1 MKGEKTIMNEIKLL
15 LKSKK
20 KTTSDGKKQFRTYF
34 TSVLIL
40 VKGEEEKG
48 KQRKT
53 LTVRFDESVNTKD
66 LVRGIVV
73 CDEKDIDLPF
83 KYQVQHKDGKDTYPY
98 IYIRKIKSY
107 EEKRGQSSIEFCLED
122 EEETEDTVIDEE
134 VEEQPED
141 NA

>member
-1 MKGEKTIMNEIKLL
+1 MNEIKLL

-20 KTTSDGKKQFRTYF
+20 KTTNDGKKQFRTYF

-53 LTVRFDESVNTKD
+53 LTVRFDDSVNTKD
-66 LVRGIVV
+66 LVRGIVTV
-73 CDEKDIDLPF
+73 EEKDIDLPF

-107 EEKRGQSSIEFCLED
+107 EEKRGQSSIEFITDED
-122 EEETEDTVIDEE
+122 ETEDTVIDDEPVDE
-134 VEEQPED
+134 ANEQ
-141 NA
+141 

>member
-1 MKGEKTIMNEIKLL
+1 MNEIKLL

-53 LTVRFDESVNTKD
+53 LTVRFDDSVNTKD
-66 LVRGIVV
+66 LVRGIVTV
-73 CDEKDIDLPF
+73 EEKDIDLPF

-107 EEKRGQSSIEFCLED
+107 EEKRGQSSIEFITDED
-122 EEETEDTVIDEE
+122 ETEDTVIDEDPVDE
-134 VEEQPED
+134 NEQ
-141 NA
+141 